1 MRPLRLVSVAL
12 GFLATGSWA
21 LAAQKPRLA
30 IGEFTARKLAPPPK
44 IDGKIE
50 PGEWDKAFTTSGMIA
65 PFEHELQTAE
75 TTMALGY
82 DERCFYFLFNCRR
95 TDAEWYL
102 RKAVRENDDYDYG
115 DPSVEIWVTPPTLVP
130 ETYQNIINTFPAVLD
145 QKMIPTRGYVAQGWK
160 GNWTTA
166 VAESETHYVLEASIP
181 IKDFGF
187 EGVDAGG
194 VSPRRGTRD
203 ETSRPQSRDGDVPPT
218 TPPTAWRFLMC
229 RTAHGAKPRAQ
240 ASWSVTQ
247 AFSEIP
253 QHPRVHL
260 VDDSAVVQLFNVT
273 SVFTGNYRFP
283 ITIVAPDKAKAE
295 VAVELR
301 WHKEP
306 TFADGDKV
314 EKQTF
319 TLNAGERKAFEFAGA
334 VPPEAMN
341 AKKAGHFTITAT
353 QIVGGVSPRRDTR
366 DETSRPQPRDGDV
379 PPTKKDT
386 VIFRQSFPFVVDG
399 WAPSP
404 KPVRPEKAEVKEL
417 DFRAMYG
424 PESNVMIVRA
434 DIIDLP
440 GRAKVAGGGI
450 RLLDPAQNNK
460 ELMAFPMQ
468 PFRHCY
474 SSTHF
479 ALDKLRIPVADWPR
493 IDQVKA
499 ENARIEEQ
507 NRKLEKEGKK
517 PAELKPL
524 PTPEPLKLLV
534 ELTVKDAEGKPL
546 KAETKEVGL
555 LRHKFEWSD
564 NSVGITD
571 KVIPPWTPMTWKDG
585 AVGVWNRS
593 LHMNGLGLLKQAV
606 HSGVGQLRNG
616 PSAARPLERGGGPGV
631 GQLRNMRLV
640 AVSGG
645 KAVEVMPSAPSLVR
659 HVDAQVDTTGTG
671 EGGGIKVEA
680 KTRVEFDGFT
690 INEWTLSGK
699 AEKLTLEIVFPE
711 EEATHFCTTAGGWA
725 ATHDVTPAY
734 WSSQQTGSG
743 MLLGDFVPYIW
754 LTNSDRA
761 FIWVADNDKGWG
773 TETDR
778 SHPTQEII
786 RKDGT
791 VTLRIH
797 FVEVPTDFKQPTTI
811 KWAYQTFPSRPLPPG
826 WRSIICANRKG
837 DLLGARNTYFWF
849 DSQADWAV
857 LWPYYSSPY
866 PWSLE
871 KSKKAY
877 DQIPVRTDHRPMVG
891 SIAHAIARYRD
902 YAGHEFPGYVVD
914 WGETPGDFSNGNTTQ
929 GKGPNDFRVWHYQK
943 WVRDAGF
950 RGLYVDENYLGVD
963 KNFLTGGAYFKDA
976 GQGRPAHDG
985 PARLQPGYSYLGER
999 EYFKRLKVM
1008 FHENGVPAPNLWQH
1022 ISSGA
1027 AYHAWLGDIF
1037 FEGENVEPT
1046 DLNADYFEVL
1056 PAGRLRA
1063 IGSAKCAGGVMT
1075 MMCQSSRHATVHE
1088 PKHTHQFVGWVMAH
1102 DVLPEQVPFYSVLAQ
1117 EALLYEDNVEF
1128 FGYWKKGCPVAAKTP
1143 DCIASAH
1150 KARKRA
1156 IVWVVNTA
1164 RKDQT
1169 VDVSVDFG
1177 GLGLSHRSTVAL
1189 NAETGEAIELTRR
1202 GFSVPVLRRD
1212 FVAVHLIER
1221 QLLKGDESFYASFD
1235 REFVVRPSGRILE
1248 ADEALGCS
1256 MFEPT
1261 DAPLTQGIKGQAL
1274 SVGRD
1279 GVRLWP
1285 RLHLTDAEGR
1295 IAFQARLTGK
1305 PGLILSTTPR
1315 QGRSPVG
1322 GASVPRDSALAISL
1336 DKDGLAFERL
1346 ESRQGA
1352 KDGQRMT
1359 APAPGEGWHLFG
1371 LAWKGGKATLSVD
1384 GKRVGA
1390 LDIQGLNIGGGT
1402 GVALTE
1408 AGKFLF
1414 GGRGEAVSAID
1425 ELRCFRPLR

>member
-1 MRPLRLVSVAL
+1 MRRRSLW
-12 GFLATGSWA
+12 FLTVVLMISPA
-21 LAAQKPRLA
+21 LAAQKPRLG
-30 IGEFTARKLAPPPK
+30 IGEFTARKIAPPK
-44 IDGKIE
+44 IDGKNE

-65 PFEHELQTAE
+65 PFEHEMHHAE
-75 TTMALGY
+75 TIMALGY
-82 DERCFYFLFNCRR
+82 DERNFYFLFNCRR

-102 RKAVRENDDYDYG
+102 RKAVRENDDYDFG
-115 DPSVEIWVTPPTLVP
+115 DPSVEIWVTPPTFVP
-130 ETYQNIINTFPAVLD
+130 ETYQNIINTYPAVLD

-166 VAESETHYVLEASIP
+166 VTESETHYVLEASIP

-187 EGVDAGG
+187 EGVK
-194 VSPRRGTRD
+194 S
-203 ETSRPQSRDGDVPPT
+203 GDV
-218 TPPTAWRFLMC
+218 WRFLMC

-240 ASWSVTQ
+240 ASWSITQ

-253 QHPRVHL
+253 QHPQVHL
-260 VDDSAVVQLFNVT
+260 VDDSAVVQLLNVT
-273 SVFTGNYRFP
+273 SVLSGSYRFP
-283 ITIVAPDKAKAE
+283 MAVVAPDKAKAE
-295 VAVELR
+295 ITVELR

-306 TFADGDKV
+306 TFADTDKIV
-314 EKQTF
+314 KQTF
-319 TLNAGERKAFEFAGA
+319 TLNAGERKPFEFAGGI
-334 VPPEAMN
+334 PPEAMN
-341 AKKAGHFTITAT
+341 EKKAGHFTITA
-353 QIVGGVSPRRDTR
+353 VARDSVADDRRGAAGHAKSDA
-366 DETSRPQPRDGDV
+366 
-379 PPTKKDT
+379 
-386 VIFRQSFPFVVDG
+386 VIFRQSFPFAVDG

-434 DIIDLP
+434 DIIGLP
-440 GRAKVAGGGI
+440 DRAKAAGGAI

-460 ELMAFPMQ
+460 ELMAFTMQ
-468 PFRHCY
+468 PFRNCY
-474 SSTHF
+474 SATNF
-479 ALDKLRIPVADWPR
+479 TLDKLRIPVADWPR
-493 IDQVKA
+493 IDQAKA

-517 PAELKPL
+517 PADLKPL

-534 ELTVKDAEGKPL
+534 EVTVKDADGKPL
-546 KAETKEVGL
+546 RSESKEVGL

-571 KVIPPWTPMTWKDG
+571 KVIPPWTPMTYKDG

-593 LHMNGLGLLKQAV
+593 LTLNGLGLPRRTMNC
-606 HSGVGQLRNG
+606 GVEQLRKC
-616 PSAARPLERGGGPGV
+616 
-631 GQLRNMRLV
+631 RLV
-640 AVSGG
+640 ALKDG
-645 KAVEVMPSAPSLVR
+645 KPVEIVASAPGLVR
-659 HVDAQVDTTGTG
+659 HVDAQVDTAGTG
-671 EGGGIKVEA
+671 EGGGVRVEA

-690 INEWTLSGK
+690 LIEWTLSGK
-699 AEKLTLEIVFPE
+699 AEKLTLEVVFPE

-791 VTLRIH
+791 VTLRVH
-797 FVEVPTDFKQPTTI
+797 FVEVPTEFKQPTTI
-811 KWAYQTFPSRPLPPG
+811 RWAYQTFPSRPLPPG
-826 WRSIICANRKG
+826 WRSIICAGRKG

-849 DSQADWAV
+849 DNQADWAV
-857 LWPYYSSPY
+857 LWPYYCSPY

-871 KSKKAY
+871 KSKKAF
-877 DQIPVRTDHRPMVG
+877 DQFPVRTDHRPMVG

-902 YAGHEFPGYVVD
+902 YAGHEFRDYVVD

-963 KNFLTGGAYFKDA
+963 KNFLTGGAYFK
-976 GQGRPAHDG
+976 PDG
-985 PARLQPGYSYLGER
+985 RLQPGYSYLGER
-999 EYFKRLKVM
+999 EYFKRMKVM

-1027 AYHAWLGDIF
+1027 AYHAWFGDIF

-1046 DLNADYFEVL
+1046 DLNFDYFEVL

-1075 MMCQSSRHATVHE
+1075 MMCQSSRHATIHE

-1102 DVLPEQVPFYSVLAQ
+1102 DVLPEQVPFYNVLAQ
-1117 EALLYEDNVEF
+1117 EARLYEDNVEF
-1128 FGYWKKGCPVAAKTP
+1128 FGYWKKDCPVAAKTR
-1143 DCIASAH
+1143 DCLASVHCVAQPPSAESAQAGAPVPH
-1150 KARKRA
+1150 SRRA
-1156 IVWVVNTA
+1156 IVWVVNTS

-1169 VDVSVDFG
+1169 VEVSVDYG
-1177 GLGLSHRSTVAL
+1177 GLGLSRNRTVAL
-1189 NAETGEAIELTRR
+1189 NAETGEAMELTRR
-1202 GFSVPVLRRD
+1202 GFSVPVLQRD
-1212 FVAVHLIER
+1212 FVAVHLVER
-1221 QLLKGDESFYASFD
+1221 QGLKGDESFYASFD
-1235 REFVVRPSGRILE
+1235 REFVVRPSGRIVE
-1248 ADEALGCS
+1248 ANEALGCS
-1256 MFEPT
+1256 VFEPT
-1261 DAPLTQGIKGQAL
+1261 DAPLTQGVKGQAL
-1274 SVGRD
+1274 SVGRE
-1279 GVRLWP
+1279 GIRLWP

-1295 IAFQARLTGK
+1295 LAFHARLTGK
-1305 PGLILSTTPR
+1305 PGLIFSTTPR
-1315 QGRSPVG
+1315 QGRRGDLGTRPVVI
-1322 GASVPRDSALAISL
+1322 AVEKA
-1336 DKDGLAFERL
+1336 GLIFEQL
-1346 ESRQGA
+1346 ETNQAERA
-1352 KDGQRMT
+1352 GQRVVLP
-1359 APAPGEGWHLFG
+1359 APAEGWHAFELS
-1371 LAWKGGKATLSVD
+1371 WKGGTATLALD
-1384 GKRVGA
+1384 GKSVGT
-1390 LDIQGLNIGGGT
+1390 LDIQGLNIGSGT
-1402 GVALTE
+1402 GVAVTE
-1408 AGKFLF
+1408 FAKFLF
-1414 GGRGEAVSAID
+1414 GGRGEAVVAID
-1425 ELRCFRPLR
+1425 EVRCFRPLSK

>member
-1 MRPLRLVSVAL
+1 MRHRRRVWLVVDVLVA
-12 GFLATGSWA
+12 ACSA
-21 LAAQKPRLA
+21 LAAQKPRLG
-30 IGEFTARKLAPPPK
+30 IGEFTARKIAPPK

-65 PFEHELQTAE
+65 PFEHELHHAD
-75 TTMALGY
+75 TTMALGH
-82 DERCFYFLFNCRR
+82 DERNFYFLFNCRR

-130 ETYQNIINTFPAVLD
+130 ETYQNIINTYPAVLD

-166 VAESETHYVLEASIP
+166 VAESETHYVLEAAIP

-187 EGVDAGG
+187 EGVK
-194 VSPRRGTRD
+194 S
-203 ETSRPQSRDGDVPPT
+203 GDV
-218 TPPTAWRFLMC
+218 WRFLLC

-253 QHPRVHL
+253 QHPQVHL
-260 VDDSAVVQLFNVT
+260 VGDSAVVQLFNVT
-273 SVFTGNYRFP
+273 SVLAGNYRFP
-283 ITIVAPDKAKAE
+283 MAVVAPDGAGAE

-314 EKQTF
+314 EKRTF
-319 TLNAGERKAFEFAGA
+319 ALKAGERKPFEFAGA

-341 AKKAGHFTITAT
+341 DKKAGHFTLTAT
-353 QIVGGVSPRRDTR
+353 QAAGGASLPR
-366 DETSRPQPRDGDV
+366 
-379 PPTKKDT
+379 
-386 VIFRQSFPFVVDG
+386 VIFRQSFPFAVDG

-404 KPVRPEKAEVKEL
+404 KPLRPEKAEVKEL

-440 GRAKVAGGGI
+440 DRARVAGGAI

-460 ELMAFPMQ
+460 ELMSFPMQ
-468 PFRHCY
+468 PFRHWY

-479 ALDKLRIPVADWPR
+479 ALDKLRVPVADWVR
-493 IDQVKA
+493 IDAAKA

-507 NRKLEKEGKK
+507 NRRLQQEGKK
-517 PAELKPL
+517 LLDLKPL
-524 PTPEPLKLLV
+524 PTPEPLKVLV
-534 ELTVKDAEGKPL
+534 EVTVKDPDGKAL
-546 KAETKEVGL
+546 RTERKEAGL

-571 KVIPPWTPMTWKDG
+571 KVIPPWTPMTYRDG
-585 AVGVWNRS
+585 VVGVWNRS
-593 LHMNGLGLLKQAV
+593 LHLDGLGLLRRGV
-606 HSGVGQLRNG
+606 NSGVDQLR
-616 PSAARPLERGGGPGV
+616 SFRLLAARD
-631 GQLRNMRLV
+631 GQQAQVV
-640 AVSGG
+640 AS
-645 KAVEVMPSAPSLVR
+645 PPTLVR
-659 HVDAQVDTTGTG
+659 QVEAQVETTGTG

-690 INEWTLSGK
+690 LNEWTISGK
-699 AEKLTLEIVFPE
+699 ADKLTLEAVFPE

-725 ATHDVTPAY
+725 ATHDATPAY

-743 MLLGDFVPYIW
+743 MLIGDFVPYIW

-761 FIWVADNDKGWG
+761 FIWVADNDKGWA
-773 TETDR
+773 TDTDR

-797 FVEVPTDFKQPTTI
+797 FIEVPTELKQPTTI
-811 KWAYQTFPSRPLPPG
+811 RWAYQTFPSRPLPPG
-826 WRSIICANRKG
+826 WRSVICATRKG

-857 LWPYYSSPY
+857 LWPYYCSPY

-871 KSKKAY
+871 KSKKAF
-877 DQIPVRTDHRPMVG
+877 DQFPVLTDHRPMVG

-902 YAGHEFPGYVVD
+902 YAGHEFRDYVVD
-914 WGETPGDFSNGNTTQ
+914 WGETPGDPSNGNTTQ

-963 KNFLTGGAYFKDA
+963 KNFLTGGAYFK
-976 GQGRPAHDG
+976 PDG
-985 PARLQPGYSYLGER
+985 RLQPGYSYLGER
-999 EYFKRLKVM
+999 EYFKRMKVM

-1027 AYHAWLGDIF
+1027 AYHAWFGDIF

-1046 DLNADYFEVL
+1046 DLAFDYLEVL

-1075 MMCQSSRHATVHE
+1075 MMCQSARHPTVHE

-1102 DVLPEQVPFYSVLAQ
+1102 DVLPEQVPFYSVIAQ
-1117 EALLYEDNVEF
+1117 EARLYEDDVEF
-1128 FGYWKKGCPVAAKTP
+1128 FGYWKKGCPVAAKTV
-1143 DCIASAH
+1143 DCLASAH
-1150 KARKRA
+1150 VVKAPAGAKAQGGHAPRA
-1156 IVWVVNTA
+1156 LVWVVNTA

-1169 VDVSVDFG
+1169 VDVSVDFT
-1177 GLGLSHRSTVAL
+1177 GLGLNRARTIAL
-1189 NAETGEAIELTRR
+1189 NAETGEAVELTRH
-1202 GFSVPVLRRD
+1202 GFSAPVLQRD
-1212 FVAVHLIER
+1212 FAAVHLIER
-1221 QLLKGDESFYASFD
+1221 RLLKGDESLAASFD
-1235 REFVVRPSGRILE
+1235 REFVARPSGRIPE

-1256 MFEPT
+1256 MLEPT
-1261 DAPLTQGIKGQAL
+1261 DAPLTQGVKGQAL

-1279 GVRLWP
+1279 GARLWP
-1285 RLHLTDAEGR
+1285 RLHVTDAEGR

-1305 PGLILSTTPR
+1305 PGLIFSTTPKQPR
-1315 QGRSPVG
+1315 RGGETGVSPI
-1322 GASVPRDSALAISL
+1322 AISL
-1336 DKDGLAFERL
+1336 DNEGLVFERL
-1346 ESRQGA
+1346 ESKQGA
-1352 KDGQRMT
+1352 RDGQRLT
-1359 APAPGEGWHLFG
+1359 GPAPAAGWHAFD
-1371 LAWKGGKATLSVD
+1371 LAWRGGKAALTVD
-1384 GKRVGA
+1384 GKPVGA
-1390 LDIQGLNIGGGT
+1390 LDIQGLGVGSGA
-1402 GVALTE
+1402 GVAVAE
-1408 AGKFLF
+1408 AAKFLF
-1414 GGRGEAVSAID
+1414 GGRGDALTALD
-1425 ELRCFRPLR
+1425 DLRCHRPLR

>member
-1 MRPLRLVSVAL
+1 
-12 GFLATGSWA
+12 
-21 LAAQKPRLA
+21 
-30 IGEFTARKLAPPPK
+30 
-44 IDGKIE
+44 
-50 PGEWDKAFTTSGMIA
+50 MIA

-75 TTMALGY
+75 TTVALGY
-82 DERCFYFLFNCRR
+82 DERHFYFLFNCRR

-115 DPSVEIWVTPPTLVP
+115 DPSVEIWITPPTLVP
-130 ETYQNIINTFPAVLD
+130 ETYQNIINTYPAVLD

-166 VAESETHYVLEASIP
+166 VTESETHYVLEASIP

-187 EGVDAGG
+187 DGVK
-194 VSPRRGTRD
+194 S
-203 ETSRPQSRDGDVPPT
+203 GDV
-218 TPPTAWRFLMC
+218 WRFLMC

-240 ASWSVTQ
+240 ASWSITQ

-253 QHPRVHL
+253 QHPQVHL

-273 SVFTGNYRFP
+273 SVFSGNYRLP
-283 ITIVAPDKAKAE
+283 MAIVAPDKAKAE
-295 VAVELR
+295 VTLELR

-306 TFADGDKV
+306 TFADTDKIIR
-314 EKQTF
+314 QAF
-319 TLNAGERKAFEFAGA
+319 TLDAGERKPFEFAGA

-341 AKKAGHFTITAT
+341 EKKAGHFTITAT
-353 QIVGGVSPRRDTR
+353 QAVGGASVPR
-366 DETSRPQPRDGDV
+366 
-379 PPTKKDT
+379 
-386 VIFRQSFPFVVDG
+386 VIFRQSFPFQVNG

-440 GRAKVAGGGI
+440 DRAKVAGGAI
-450 RLLDPAQNNK
+450 RLLDPTQNNK
-460 ELMAFPMQ
+460 ELMGFAMQ

-493 IDQVKA
+493 IDAAEA
-499 ENARIEEQ
+499 ENA
-507 NRKLEKEGKK
+507 KLAKEGKPPK
-517 PAELKPL
+517 PS
-524 PTPEPLKLLV
+524 PTPEPLKVLV
-534 ELTVKDAEGKPL
+534 EVTVKDADGKPL
-546 KAETKEVGL
+546 KSESKEVGL
-555 LRHKFEWSD
+555 LRHRFEWSD

-571 KVIPPWTPMTWKDG
+571 KVIPPWPPATWKNG
-585 AVGVWNRS
+585 TVGVWNR
-593 LHMNGLGLLKQAV
+593 LLALDGLGLLKKADNG
-606 HSGVGQLRNG
+606 GVDQVKR
-616 PSAARPLERGGGPGV
+616 
-631 GQLRNMRLV
+631 MRLV

-645 KAVEVMPSAPSLVR
+645 KPIEVVPSAPSLVR
-659 HVDAQVDTTGTG
+659 HVEAQVDVAGTG

-690 INEWTLSGK
+690 LNEWTLSGK
-699 AEKLTLEIVFPE
+699 ADKLTLEVVFPE

-791 VTLRIH
+791 VTLRVH
-797 FVEVPTDFKQPTTI
+797 FIELPTELKQPTTI

-826 WRSIICANRKG
+826 WRSIICASRKG

-857 LWPYYSSPY
+857 LWPYYCSPY

-871 KSKKAY
+871 KSKKAF
-877 DQIPVRTDHRPMVG
+877 DQFPRNTDHRPMVG

-902 YAGHEFPGYVVD
+902 YAGHEFSGYVVD

-943 WVRDAGF
+943 WVREAGF
-950 RGLYVDENYLGVD
+950 RGLYVDENYLGLD
-963 KNFLTGGAYFKDA
+963 KNFLTGGAYFK
-976 GQGRPAHDG
+976 PDG
-985 PARLQPGYSYLGER
+985 RLQPGYSYLGER
-999 EYFKRLKVM
+999 EYFKRLKIM
-1008 FHENGVPAPNLWQH
+1008 FHENGVLAPNLWQH

-1027 AYHAWLGDIF
+1027 AYHAWFGDIF

-1046 DLNADYFEVL
+1046 DLNADYLEVL

-1102 DVLPEQVPFYSVLAQ
+1102 DVLPEQVPFYNVLAQ
-1117 EALLYEDNVEF
+1117 EARLYEDNVEF

-1143 DCIASAH
+1143 DCLASAH
-1150 KARKRA
+1150 VAKPPAGSKPAGGPPPRA

-1169 VDVSVDFG
+1169 VDVLVDFG
-1177 GLGLSHRSTVAL
+1177 GLGLSRGKTVAL
-1189 NAETGEAIELTRR
+1189 NAETGEAVELTRR
-1202 GFSVPVLRRD
+1202 GFSVPVLQRD
-1212 FVAVHLIER
+1212 FAAVHLIER
-1221 QLLKGDESFYASFD
+1221 QLLKADESFYASFD
-1235 REFVVRPSGRILE
+1235 REFVVRPSGRIVE

-1261 DAPLTQGIKGQAL
+1261 DAPLTQGVKGQAL

-1279 GVRLWP
+1279 GIRLWP

-1295 IAFQARLTGK
+1295 LAFQARLTGK
-1305 PGLILSTTPR
+1305 QGLIFSTTPR
-1315 QGRSPVG
+1315 QARQTVG

-1336 DKDGLAFERL
+1336 DKEGILFERL
-1346 ESRQGA
+1346 ESKPGA
-1352 KDGQRMT
+1352 KDGQRVT
-1359 APAPGEGWHLFG
+1359 SRGFETRGRLGLEGWHAFD

-1384 GKRVGA
+1384 GQPVGT
-1390 LDIQGLNIGGGT
+1390 LDIQSLSTGSGI
-1402 GVALTE
+1402 GVAVAE
-1408 AGKFLF
+1408 SGKFLF
-1414 GGRGEAVSAID
+1414 GGRGEAVTAID
-1425 ELRCFRPLR
+1425 DIRCYRPF

>member
-1 MRPLRLVSVAL
+1 MRRWLAL
-12 GFLATGSWA
+12 FPGFGVLLLSPAF
-21 LAAQKPRLA
+21 AAQKPRLA
-30 IGEFTARKLAPPPK
+30 IGEFTARKIAPPK
-44 IDGKIE
+44 IDGKME

-65 PFEHELQTAE
+65 PFEHEMHHAE

-82 DERCFYFLFNCRR
+82 DEKSFYFLFNCRR

-102 RKAVRENDDYDYG
+102 RKAVRENDDYDFG

-130 ETYQNIINTFPAVLD
+130 ETYQNIINTYPAVLD

-166 VAESETHYVLEASIP
+166 VTESETHYVLEAAIP

-187 EGVDAGG
+187 DTVGAA
-194 VSPRRGTRD
+194 SLRR
-203 ETSRPQSRDGDVPPT
+203 ESRDAEVPPT
-218 TPPTAWRFLMC
+218 TWRFLMC
-229 RTAHGAKPRAQ
+229 RTAHGSKPRAQ
-240 ASWSVTQ
+240 ASWSITQ
-247 AFSEIP
+247 GFSEIP
-253 QHPRVHL
+253 QHPQVHL

-273 SVFTGNYRFP
+273 SVLTGSYRFP
-283 ITIVAPDKAKAE
+283 MAVVAPDKAKAD

-314 EKQTF
+314 EKQVF
-319 TLNAGERKAFEFAGA
+319 VLNAGERKTVEFAGA
-334 VPPEAMN
+334 VPPEVMD
-341 AKKAGHFTITAT
+341 AKKAGFFTFTAT
-353 QIVGGVSPRRDTR
+353 SNG
-366 DETSRPQPRDGDV
+366 
-379 PPTKKDT
+379 KA
-386 VIFRQSFPFVVDG
+386 IFRQSFPFAVDG
-399 WAPSP
+399 WTPSP

-440 GRAKVAGGGI
+440 DRAKVAGGAI

-460 ELMAFPMQ
+460 ELMGFAMQ

-474 SSTHF
+474 SATHF

-493 IDQVKA
+493 IDQTKA

-517 PAELKPL
+517 PLDLKPL
-524 PTPEPLKLLV
+524 PTPEPLRILV
-534 ELTVKDAEGKPL
+534 EVTVKDADGKPL
-546 KAETKEVGL
+546 KAESKEVGL
-555 LRHKFEWSD
+555 LRHKFEWTD
-564 NSVGITD
+564 NAVGITH
-571 KVIPPWTPMTWKDG
+571 KVIPPWTPMTYRDG
-585 AVGVWNRS
+585 VVGVWNRS
-593 LHMNGLGLLKQAV
+593 LHLNGLGLLRRAANR
-606 HSGVGQLRNG
+606 GVDQLRD
-616 PSAARPLERGGGPGV
+616 
-631 GQLRNMRLV
+631 MRLV
-640 AVSGG
+640 ATRDG
-645 KAVEVMPSAPSLVR
+645 KQTEVIPSPPTLVR
-659 HVDAQVDTTGTG
+659 HVEAQVDTAGTG

-690 INEWTLSGK
+690 LNEWTLSGK
-699 AEKLTLEIVFPE
+699 AEKTTLEVVFPE

-743 MLLGDFVPYIW
+743 MLIGDFVPYIW

-773 TETDR
+773 TDTDR

-857 LWPYYSSPY
+857 LWPYYCSPY

-871 KSKKAY
+871 KSKAAF
-877 DQIPVRTDHRPMVG
+877 DHLPVRTDHRPMVG

-914 WGETPGDFSNGNTTQ
+914 WGETPGDFSNGNVTQ
-929 GKGPNDFRVWHYQK
+929 GKGPIDFRVWHYQK

-963 KNFLTGGAYFKDA
+963 KNFLTGGAYFK
-976 GQGRPAHDG
+976 PDG
-985 PARLQPGYSYLGER
+985 RLQPGYSYLGER
-999 EYFKRLKVM
+999 EYFKRMKIM
-1008 FHENGVPAPNLWQH
+1008 FHENGAAAPNLWQH

-1027 AYHAWLGDIF
+1027 AYHAWFGDIF

-1046 DLNADYFEVL
+1046 DLNFDYLEVL

-1102 DVLPEQVPFYSVLAQ
+1102 DVLPEQASLYSVIAQ
-1117 EALLYEDNVEF
+1117 EARLYEDNVEF
-1128 FGYWKKGCPVAAKTP
+1128 FGYWKKDCPVAAKTA
-1143 DCIASAH
+1143 DCLASAH
-1150 KARKRA
+1150 IVKPPAGSKPAGGYAPRA
-1156 IVWVVNTA
+1156 LVWVVNTA

-1169 VDVSVDFG
+1169 VDVSVDFS
-1177 GLGLSHRSTVAL
+1177 GLGLSRGKTVAL

-1202 GFSVPVLRRD
+1202 GFSVPVLQRD
-1212 FVAVHLIER
+1212 FVAVHLVER

-1235 REFVVRPSGRILE
+1235 GRREAE
-1248 ADEALGCS
+1248 EALGCS

-1261 DAPLTQGIKGQAL
+1261 DAPLTQGVRGQGL
-1274 SVGRD
+1274 DVRG
-1279 GVRLWP
+1279 GVRMWP

-1295 IAFQARLTGK
+1295 LAFHAR
-1305 PGLILSTTPR
+1305 
-1315 QGRSPVG
+1315 
-1322 GASVPRDSALAISL
+1322 ASVPRDSALAISL
-1336 DKDGLAFERL
+1336 DKDGLVFERL
-1346 ESRQGA
+1346 VGGASLPREQGA
-1352 KDGQRMT
+1352 KDGQRIT
-1359 APAPGEGWHLFG
+1359 APAPTEGWHAFDLS
-1371 LAWKGGKATLSVD
+1371 WKGGKATLALD
-1384 GKRVGA
+1384 GKPIGT

-1402 GVALTE
+1402 GIAVTE
-1408 AGKFLF
+1408 SGKFLF
-1414 GGRGEAVSAID
+1414 GGRGDAVAAID
-1425 ELRCFRPLR
+1425 EVRCYRPL

>member
-1 MRPLRLVSVAL
+1 MNCWLRSCAVCALVAASAA
-12 GFLATGSWA
+12 F
-21 LAAQKPRLA
+21 AAQKPRLA
-30 IGEFTARKLAPPPK
+30 VGEFTARKIAPPK
-44 IDGKIE
+44 IDGKLE

-82 DERCFYFLFNCRR
+82 DEKNFYFLFNCRR
-95 TDAEWYL
+95 ADAEGYL

-160 GNWTTA
+160 GHWTTA
-166 VAESETHYVLEASIP
+166 VTESETHYVLEAGIP

-187 EGVDAGG
+187 DTVGG
-194 VSPRRGTRD
+194 VSPRR
-203 ETSRPQSRDGDVPPT
+203 ESRDGDIPPT
-218 TPPTAWRFLMC
+218 TPATTWRFLMC

-240 ASWSVTQ
+240 ASWSITQ

-253 QHPRVHL
+253 QHPQVHL
-260 VDDSAVVQLFNVT
+260 VDDSAVVQLLNVT
-273 SVFTGNYRFP
+273 SVLTGNYRFP
-283 ITIVAPDKAKAE
+283 MAVVAPDKAKAD
-295 VAVELR
+295 VVVELR

-306 TFADGDKV
+306 TFADGDKI
-314 EKQTF
+314 EKKTF
-319 TLNAGERKAFEFAGA
+319 SLAAGERKTYEFAGA

-341 AKKAGHFTITAT
+341 DKKAGHFTITAT
-353 QIVGGVSPRRDTR
+353 QVVGGVSPIVGGVSPRRDRDTR
-366 DETSRPQPRDGDV
+366 DETSRPPSRDGDV
-379 PPTKKDT
+379 PPTKNGT
-386 VIFRQSFPFVVDG
+386 VIFRQSFPFQVNG

-440 GRAKVAGGGI
+440 DRAKVAGGAV
-450 RLLDPAQNNK
+450 RLLDPTQNNR
-460 ELMAFPMQ
+460 ELMVFPMQ

-493 IDQVKA
+493 IDAAEA
-499 ENARIEEQ
+499 ENA
-507 NRKLEKEGKK
+507 KLAKEGK
-517 PAELKPL
+517 PLKPS

-534 ELTVKDAEGKPL
+534 EVTVKDADGKPL
-546 KAETKEVGL
+546 KSESKETAL

-564 NSVGITD
+564 NTVGITD
-571 KVIPPWTPMTWKDG
+571 KVIPPWTPMAWKDG
-585 AVGVWNRS
+585 VVGVWNRS
-593 LHMNGLGLLKQAV
+593 CALDGLGLLRKADNG
-606 HSGVGQLRNG
+606 GVDQVKR
-616 PSAARPLERGGGPGV
+616 
-631 GQLRNMRLV
+631 MRLV

-645 KAVEVMPSAPSLVR
+645 KEAEVVPSAPNLVR
-659 HVDAQVDTTGTG
+659 HVDAQVDATGTG
-671 EGGGIKVEA
+671 EGGGIRVEA
-680 KTRVEFDGFT
+680 RTRVEFDGFT
-690 INEWTLSGK
+690 LNEWTLSGK
-699 AEKLTLEIVFPE
+699 AEKLTLEVAFPE

-725 ATHDVTPAY
+725 ATHDATPAY

-743 MLLGDFVPYIW
+743 MLIGDFVPYIW

-761 FIWVADNDKGWG
+761 FIWVADNDKGWA
-773 TETDR
+773 TDTDR

-791 VTLRIH
+791 VTLRVH
-797 FVEVPTDFKQPTTI
+797 FVEVPTEFKQPTTI

-826 WRSIICANRKG
+826 WRSIICAGRKG

-857 LWPYYSSPY
+857 LWPYYCSPY

-871 KSKKAY
+871 KSKKAF
-877 DQIPVRTDHRPMVG
+877 DQFPVRTDHRPMVG

-914 WGETPGDFSNGNTTQ
+914 WGETPGDFSNGNVTQ

-963 KNFLTGGAYFKDA
+963 KNFLTGGAYFK
-976 GQGRPAHDG
+976 PDG
-985 PARLQPGYSYLGER
+985 RLQPGYSYLGER
-999 EYFKRLKVM
+999 EYFKRMKVM

-1027 AYHAWLGDIF
+1027 AYHAWFGDIF

-1046 DLNADYFEVL
+1046 DLAFDYLEVL

-1063 IGSAKCAGGVMT
+1063 IGSAKCAGGVMS

-1117 EALLYEDNVEF
+1117 EARLYEDKVEF
-1128 FGYWKKGCPVAAKTP
+1128 FGYWRKDCPVRAKTP
-1143 DCIASAH
+1143 DCLASAH
-1150 KARKRA
+1150 AVKPPAGSKPAGGCPRA

-1164 RKDQT
+1164 RKDQN
-1169 VDVSVDFG
+1169 VEVSVDLS
-1177 GLGLSHRSTVAL
+1177 GLGLNRGRTIAL
-1189 NAETGEAIELTRR
+1189 NAETGEAVELTRR
-1202 GFSVPVLRRD
+1202 GFIVPVLQRD
-1212 FVAVHLIER
+1212 FTAVHLVER
-1221 QLLKGDESFYASFD
+1221 QLLKGDESFAASFD
-1235 REFVVRPSGRILE
+1235 GTRE

-1261 DAPLTQGIKGQAL
+1261 DAPLTQGAKGQAL

-1279 GVRLWP
+1279 GIRLWP

-1295 IAFQARLTGK
+1295 IAFHAHLTGK
-1305 PGLILSTTPR
+1305 PGLIFSTTPAQAR
-1315 QGRSPVG
+1315 RAVG
-1322 GASVPRDSALAISL
+1322 GTVVGGTSPSRDSALAIAL
-1336 DKDGLAFERL
+1336 DKDGLVFERL
-1346 ESRQGA
+1346 ESKAGA
-1352 KDGQRMT
+1352 KDGQRVA
-1359 APAPGEGWHLFG
+1359 APLTSRGFQTRGRLEENGWRAFE
-1371 LAWKGGKATLSVD
+1371 LAWKGGKATLKLD
-1384 GKRVGA
+1384 GKPVGT
-1390 LDIQGLNIGGGT
+1390 LDIQGLSIGSGT
-1402 GVALTE
+1402 GVAVTE
-1408 AGKFLF
+1408 FGRFLF
-1414 GGRGEAVSAID
+1414 GGRGEAVTAID
-1425 ELRCFRPLR
+1425 EIHCHRPF